1 MALTRRDR
9 NGPSSGRARNI
20 GRMRLLSRLLLPVL
34 GGLLVTAAAA
44 AGAPGPG
51 TVVDRPAGYPGIQ
64 HLRYEYGPIRVTP
77 GQNSIDFRP
86 NVLMPQVP
94 GYITRFKPDLI
105 YADHKRGVPRVDVIH
120 LHHGVWIING
130 RPQFAAGE
138 EKTITNVPQ
147 GFGIHHK
154 PGDNWVMNYMVH
166 NLTPNADSV
175 YITYEI
181 DFVPDSAA
189 AAATITPAH
198 ITWLDVAG
206 IAAYPVFDAL
216 RGQGTKGV
224 YRFPEQARGRQR
236 SRIGAAATWA
246 PGQDITLLA
255 MAGHLHP
262 GGLANEIYARRGGA
276 ERKLFR
282 SDAVYFEP
290 AGAVSWDVAMTA
302 TPPDWKVAVRAGDT
316 LRLSTLYDTRRASWY
331 EVMGIMPV
339 IWTDGIVPGAKDPF
353 NDVIATTGSI
363 THGPLR
369 ENRNHGG
376 GFLGLPDA
384 RRLAGGTTG
393 GRVAIRNF
401 TYGRG
406 DLASSGRAGRPP
418 LVRRGGTLTFD
429 NAFDNARG
437 AIYHTITGCRAP
449 CNRATGIAYPIADGG
464 AFDSGEL
471 GTGPAGATAAANR
484 LTWSVPKTLRP
495 GTYTYFCRVHPFM
508 RGAFRVVKGPSR
520 RR

>member
-1 MALTRRDR
+1 MDR
-9 NGPSSGRARNI
+9 
-20 GRMRLLSRLLLPVL
+20 LSRFPVALIACLLLATLVL
-34 GGLLVTAAAA
+34 ASTASAETGLAPAATASAVGG
-44 AGAPGPG
+44 PR

-64 HLRYEYGPIRVTP
+64 RLHYEYGPIQVTP
-77 GQNSIDFRP
+77 GQNSIVFRP
-86 NVLMPQVP
+86 NILKPQVP

-105 YADHKRGVPRVDVIH
+105 YADHRRGVPRVDVIH
-120 LHHGVWIING
+120 LHHGVWLIDG
-130 RPQFAAGE
+130 KAQFAAGE

-147 GFGIHHK
+147 GFGIHHN
-154 PGDNWVMNYMVH
+154 PSDNWVMNYMVH
-166 NLTPNADSV
+166 NLTPNADQV
-175 YITYEI
+175 YITYDI
-181 DFVPDSAA
+181 DFVPDSDPAA
-189 AAATITPAH
+189 AAIRPAH

-206 IAAYPVFDAL
+206 ISAYPVFDAK
-216 RGQGTKGV
+216 RGWGTKGV
-224 YRFPEQARGRQR
+224 YRFPEQATGDQR
-236 SRIGAAATWA
+236 ARIGGARTWV
-246 PGQDITLLA
+246 PGKDITLLA

-262 GGLANEIYARRGGA
+262 GGLANELYSQRGA
-276 ERKLFR
+276 EKRKVFR

-302 TPPDWKVAVRAGDT
+302 TPPDWKVAVRSGDV
-316 LRLSTLYDTRRASWY
+316 LSLSTLYDTKKASWY

-339 IWTDGIVPGAKDPF
+339 IWTDGLVAGAKDPF
-353 NDVIATTGSI
+353 SDAIDTTGNI

-384 RRLAGGTTG
+384 RRLAGGSIG
-393 GRVAIRNF
+393 GTVPIRNF

-418 LVRRGGTLTFD
+418 LVRAGGTLTFD
-429 NAFDNARG
+429 NTFDNARG
-437 AIYHTITGCRAP
+437 AIYHTITGCRTP
-449 CNRATGIAYPIADGG
+449 CNRATGIAYPIADG
-464 AFDSGEL
+464 ATFDSGEL

-484 LTWSVPKTLRP
+484 LTWKVPRTLKS

-508 RGAFRVVKGPSR
+508 RGAFRVVPKTAR

>member
-1 MALTRRDR
+1 MERFSRIPAVLT
-9 NGPSSGRARNI
+9 A
-20 GRMRLLSRLLLPVL
+20 LLLIAASAATV
-34 GGLLVTAAAA
+34 VSAAAA
-44 AGAPGPG
+44 SVPVTVAAVGGPR
-51 TVVDRPAGYPGIQ
+51 TVVDRPADYPGIQ
-64 HLRYEYGPIRVTP
+64 RLQYEYGPIKVTP
-77 GQNSIDFRP
+77 GQNSIEFRP
-86 NVLMPQVP
+86 NILKPHVP

-105 YADHKRGVPRVDVIH
+105 YADHRRGVPRVDVIH
-120 LHHGVWIING
+120 LHHGVWLIDG
-130 RPQFAAGE
+130 GPQFAAGE

-147 GFGIHHK
+147 GFGIHHE
-154 PGDNWVMNYMVH
+154 PSDDWVMNYMVH
-166 NLTPNADSV
+166 NLTPNSDEV

-181 DFVPDSAA
+181 DFVPDSEPAA
-189 AAATITPAH
+189 AAIKPAH

-206 IAAYPVFDAL
+206 ISAYPVFDAK
-216 RGQGTKGV
+216 RGAGTKGV
-224 YRFPEQARGRQR
+224 YRFPEQASGAQR
-236 SRIGAAATWA
+236 SRIGAARTWT
-246 PGQDITLLA
+246 PGRDITLLA

-262 GGLANEIYARRGGA
+262 GGLANEIYSQRGASRR
-276 ERKLFR
+276 KVFR

-302 TPPDWKVAVRAGDT
+302 TPPDWKVAVHRGDT
-316 LRLSTLYDTRRASWY
+316 LSLSTLYDTKKASWY

-339 IWTDGIVPGAKDPF
+339 IWTAGIVAGAKDPF
-353 NDVIATTGSI
+353 SEKVETTGNI

-384 RRLAGGTTG
+384 RRLAGGSLG
-393 GRVAIRNF
+393 GTVPIRNF

-406 DLASSGRAGRPP
+406 DLTSSGRAGRPP
-418 LVRRGGTLTFD
+418 LVRAGGTLTFD
-429 NAFDNARG
+429 NSFDNARG

-449 CNRATGIAYPIADGG
+449 CNRATGVAYPIADG
-464 AFDSGEL
+464 ATFDSGEL

-484 LTWSVPKTLRP
+484 LTWKVPRTLRR

-508 RGAFRVVKGPSR
+508 RGAFRVVPRTAR